1 MKYRRLGKTKIDVS
15 EVGFGAWAIG
25 GTWGNVDDDI
35 SKKALEKAIDCGI
48 NFIDTADVYG
58 DGRSERIVSQIIKE
72 YGDKVHVATKAGR
85 RLNPHTA
92 AGYNYENLKDFIKR
106 SLDNLGLK
114 EIELLQL
121 HCPPTE
127 TYYNPQTFDA
137 MDKLVEEGYVLNYGV
152 SVEKVEEAIK
162 ALEFPN
168 VSTIQIIF
176 NMFRQRPSDLLFS
189 LAEQK
194 NVGIISRVPLASGML
209 TGKFSGNEK
218 FEDDDHRKFNRN
230 GEAFDRGET
239 FAGVDFH
246 KGIEATNELKQIL
259 PDGWKMTNFALKW
272 ILMHSA
278 VSTVI
283 TGAKTPDQIEI
294 NSKSSDLADIPPDVM
309 RKVEEIYNRMV
320 KPMVHQY
327 W

>member
-58 DGRSERIVSQIIKE
+58 DGRSERIISQIIKE

-121 HCPPTE
+121 HCPP
-127 TYYNPQTFDA
+127 Q
-137 MDKLVEEGYVLNYGV
+137 KH
-152 SVEKVEEAIK
+152 I
-162 ALEFPN
+162 
-168 VSTIQIIF
+168 TI
-176 NMFRQRPSDLLFS
+176 L
-189 LAEQK
+189 K
-194 NVGIISRVPLASGML
+194 HL
-209 TGKFSGNEK
+209 TPWT
-218 FEDDDHRKFNRN
+218 D
-230 GEAFDRGET
+230 
-239 FAGVDFH
+239 
-246 KGIEATNELKQIL
+246 
-259 PDGWKMTNFALKW
+259 W
-272 ILMHSA
+272 
-278 VSTVI
+278 
-283 TGAKTPDQIEI
+283 
-294 NSKSSDLADIPPDVM
+294 
-309 RKVEEIYNRMV
+309 
-320 KPMVHQY
+320 
-327 W
+327 

>member
-1 MKYRRLGKTKIDVS
+1 MKYRKLGKTNINIS
-15 EVGFGAWAIG
+15 EIGFGAWAIG
-25 GTWGNVDDDI
+25 GTWGTVDDET
-35 SKKALEKAIDCGI
+35 SKRALKKAIDCGI

-58 DGRSERIVSQIIKE
+58 DGRSEKIISQIIKE
-72 YGDKVHVATKAGR
+72 YGDSVHVATKAGR
-85 RLNPHTA
+85 RLNPHTS
-92 AGYNYENLKDFIKR
+92 AGYNYENLKDFVNR

-114 EIELLQL
+114 ELELLQL

-127 TYYNPQTFDA
+127 TYYDTQTIEA
-137 MDKLVEEGYVLNYGV
+137 MDRLVEEGYVLNYGV

-176 NMFRQRPSDLLFS
+176 NTFRQRPSDLLFP
-189 LAEQK
+189 LANQK

-209 TGKFSGNEK
+209 TGKFKGNEK
-218 FEDDDHRKFNRN
+218 FEDNDHRKFNRN

-246 KGIEATNELKQIL
+246 KGIEATNELKKIL
-259 PDGWKMTNFALKW
+259 PDGWQMTNFALKW

-283 TGAKTPDQIEI
+283 TGAKTPEQIEI

-309 RKVEEIYNRMV
+309 MKVKEIYERKV